1 MENDIY
7 KLLRRKFNEEFN
19 VNHICLDLM
28 GIIDEMD
35 MSYGVLDN
43 YIANKFNDSFMYGE
57 LYDLFKDY
65 LSKDKLKML
74 LEYLGHDFVDLDELD
89 KEEKEKYFM

>member
-1 MENDIY
+1 MENDMY
-7 KLLRRKFNEEFN
+7 ELLRRKFNEEFN

-28 GIIDEMD
+28 GLIDEID
-35 MSYGVLDN
+35 MTYEVLDD
-43 YIANKFNDSFMYGE
+43 YIANEFNDNFTYGE

-65 LSKDKLKML
+65 LSKDKLKTL

-89 KEEKEKYFM
+89 EEEKEKYY

>member
-7 KLLRRKFNEEFN
+7 ELLRRKFNEEFN

-28 GIIDEMD
+28 GLIDEID
-35 MSYGVLDN
+35 MTYEVLDN
-43 YIANKFNDSFMYGE
+43 YIANEFNDNFTYGE

-65 LSKDKLKML
+65 LNKEKLQIL

-89 KEEKEKYFM
+89 EEEKEKYY